1 LEANCLLTCKRILIL
16 IKKKKKKAKLN
27 DFFSLVSFSLL
38 ISLLFSLQ
46 AIFLQQ
52 KGNLMELVDPELG
65 SEFSEEEALR
75 MIKVALLC
83 ANASP
88 ALRPTMTAAVSMLEG
103 LKVVHELTMDS
114 SIYGNEWRFEGLR
127 DQFGPSPQPSSS
139 ESHSLIQSSNAT

>member
-1 LEANCLLTCKRILIL
+1 
-16 IKKKKKKAKLN
+16 
-27 DFFSLVSFSLL
+27 
-38 ISLLFSLQ
+38 
-46 AIFLQQ
+46 
-52 KGNLMELVDPELG
+52 MELVDPELG

>member
-1 LEANCLLTCKRILIL
+1 
-16 IKKKKKKAKLN
+16 
-27 DFFSLVSFSLL
+27 LVSFSLL

-46 AIFLQQ
+46 AIVLQQ

-114 SIYGNEWRFEGLR
+114 SIYGNEWRFELR